1 MLAILQDV
9 LHWLGQR
16 LLLFVVIVAVL
27 VVGPLVRKE
36 FRELEL
42 LTTDRAI
49 LRDGQ
54 RELETHRQVV
64 EQAASERINSIEKT
78 SQDNLAAWIKAKE
91 DEIREKRTAQQKQG
105 GLLSVFGDQPVGK
118 GFVESLKRELE
129 IRVLE
134 QELGY
139 LKGLAAHWEAVRNRE
154 AAVAEVE
161 RLRDV
166 HVSAYVK
173 LKKVEEELS
182 RLKQDSSMA
191 ESGCPGHRSMSA
203 AKSLNKDYDEQFKRN
218 LSAYEGYE
226 RQRRIME
233 RTTVPKVP
241 PFSIHKDSID
251 QLLTPL
257 NERIKTLDALYQ
269 ANWIRRILDPVK
281 GELIA
286 ALLIVILITL
296 MPTAIKAFLYF
307 FVAPWAA
314 GRPPIRLL
322 PLAAE
327 NASSSSA
334 EVTAGDGGAKASA
347 VSLPIVLAETEE
359 LLIRPEYLQSTSLQA
374 RKSTKWFLNPSI
386 PFASLASGMFLL
398 TRVSPAGSEPVV
410 ISATRNP
417 LMEVGIIDLPE
428 GAAFACQAR
437 SLAGVIQR
445 QGTPMRITRHWR
457 LSSLQSWLTLQLR
470 FLVFQGP
477 GQLVLK
483 GCRGIRVESAGR
495 GRLINQAATLG
506 FSANLDYAN
515 TRCETFMSYWAGKE
529 DLFNDLFT
537 GEAGVYVF
545 EETPNAMRRAGIG
558 GSLQGFTDAILKMF
572 GV

>member
-1 MLAILQDV
+1 
-9 LHWLGQR
+9 
-16 LLLFVVIVAVL
+16 
-27 VVGPLVRKE
+27 
-36 FRELEL
+36 
-42 LTTDRAI
+42 
-49 LRDGQ
+49 
-54 RELETHRQVV
+54 
-64 EQAASERINSIEKT
+64 
-78 SQDNLAAWIKAKE
+78 
-91 DEIREKRTAQQKQG
+91 
-105 GLLSVFGDQPVGK
+105 
-118 GFVESLKRELE
+118 
-129 IRVLE
+129 VLE

-139 LKGLAAHWEAVRNRE
+139 LKQLAAHWEAVRDRK
-154 AAVAEVE
+154 AAVAELE
-161 RLRDV
+161 RLRHA
-166 HVSAYVK
+166 HVSTYAA
-173 LKKVEEELS
+173 LKKVEEEQ
-182 RLKQDSSMA
+182 RQLKQ
-191 ESGCPGHRSMSA
+191 GHPWKIWLPWSPEYGRRQA
-203 AKSLNKDYDEQFKRN
+203 LTRDYDEQVKRN
-218 LSAYEGYE
+218 FNAHEGYE
-226 RQRRIME
+226 RQRKIIE

-251 QLLTPL
+251 PLLAPL

-322 PLAAE
+322 PLAAGS
-327 NASSSSA
+327 ALSSSA
-334 EVTAGDGGAKASA
+334 EMAADAGGAKASA
-347 VSLPIVLAETEE
+347 VSLPIVLAEIEE

-374 RKSTKWFLNPSI
+374 SKSTKWFLNPSI

-445 QGTPMRITRHWR
+445 QGRPVRITRHWR

-470 FLVFQGP
+470 FLVFHGP

-483 GCRGIRVESAGR
+483 GCRGIRTEPAGR

-515 TRCETFMSYWAGKE
+515 TRCETFISYWAGKE

-537 GEAGVYVF
+537 GEAGVYAY

-558 GSLQGFTDAILKMF
+558 GSLQGFADAILKIF